1 MSFIAI
7 VGAGA
12 IGGALAQRLAAR
24 GRVREVRLIDDQGGV
39 AQGKAL
45 DIQQSG
51 AVDGFTTRL
60 SAASAIGAAA
70 GAAAVVI
77 ADASAGDT
85 EHTGEAGLALVKR
98 LAALEARAPAH
109 LRRQHS
115 AIAHRP
121 RRDRAARSTA
131 TADRVAPAALESAV
145 RALAALDADGS
156 ASEMQLRVVGVPPR
170 RRGDRLGRGHRVR
183 TADLI
188 PDPRR
193 HGWRDLVAPAAAMA
207 ARPLALASAAARVAE
222 AAANGS
228 RRRYSCFVCVSEGEM
243 PVAVLAMPAEIV
255 GAAWRASAA
264 PVAHPPGTDAAR
276 QRGSV
281 CLTGQ
286 LTDSRACMATPP
298 ANSANA
304 WRGSDGRG
312 EDAT

>member
-98 LAALEARAPAH
+98 LAALETQAPFIFAGNTQRS
-109 LRRQHS
+109 L
-115 AIAHRP
+115 IV
-121 RRDRAARSTA
+121 RAATELHVPRQRLIGS
-131 TADRVAPAALESAV
+131 APVALESAV

-156 ASEMQLRVVGVPPR
+156 ASEMQLRVVGVPPSAA
-170 RRGDRLGRGHRVR
+170 VIAWEEA
-183 TADLI
+183 TASGLPISSLI
-188 PDPRR
+188 PPHRLAAISSRLPRLWPL
-193 HGWRDLVAPAAAMA
+193 G
-207 ARPLALASAAARVAE
+207 PLALASAAARVAE

-243 PVAVLAMPAEIV
+243 PVAVLAMPAEIGRSGV
-255 GAAWRASAA
+255 ARVLRPSLTRQEQTLLDNAAA
-264 PVAHPPGTDAAR
+264 
-276 QRGSV
+276 
-281 CLTGQ
+281 L
-286 LTDSRACMATPP
+286 
-298 ANSANA
+298 
-304 WRGSDGRG
+304 
-312 EDAT
+312 

>member
-98 LAALEARAPAH
+98 LAALETRAPFIFAGNTQRS
-109 LRRQHS
+109 L
-115 AIAHRP
+115 IV
-121 RRDRAARSTA
+121 RAATELHVPRQRLIGS
-131 TADRVAPAALESAV
+131 APAALESAV

-156 ASEMQLRVVGVPPR
+156 ASEMQLRVVGVPP
-170 RRGDRLGRGHRVR
+170 GAAVIAWEEA
-183 TADLI
+183 TASGQPISSLI
-188 PDPRR
+188 PPHRLAAISSRLPRPGLRKPRR
-193 HGWRDLVAPAAAMA
+193 TV
-207 ARPLALASAAARVAE
+207 
-222 AAANGS
+222 
-228 RRRYSCFVCVSEGEM
+228 
-243 PVAVLAMPAEIV
+243 PVAAI
-255 GAAWRASAA
+255 
-264 PVAHPPGTDAAR
+264 PVS
-276 QRGSV
+276 SV
-281 CLTGQ
+281 
-286 LTDSRACMATPP
+286 
-298 ANSANA
+298 
-304 WRGSDGRG
+304 
-312 EDAT
+312 

>member
-98 LAALEARAPAH
+98 LAALETRAPLIFAGNTQRS
-109 LRRQHS
+109 L
-115 AIAHRP
+115 IV
-121 RRDRAARSTA
+121 RAATELHVPRQRLIGS
-131 TADRVAPAALESAV
+131 APVALESAV

-156 ASEMQLRVVGVPPR
+156 ASEMQLRVVGVPPSAA
-170 RRGDRLGRGHRVR
+170 VIAWEEA
-183 TADLI
+183 TASGLPISSLI
-188 PDPRR
+188 PPHRLAAISSRLPRLWPL
-193 HGWRDLVAPAAAMA
+193 G
-207 ARPLALASAAARVAE
+207 PLALASAAARVAE

-243 PVAVLAMPAEIV
+243 PVAVLAMPAEIGRSGV
-255 GAAWRASAA
+255 ARVLRPSLTRQEQTLLDNAAA
-264 PVAHPPGTDAAR
+264 
-276 QRGSV
+276 
-281 CLTGQ
+281 L
-286 LTDSRACMATPP
+286 
-298 ANSANA
+298 
-304 WRGSDGRG
+304 
-312 EDAT
+312 

>member
-77 ADASAGDT
+77 ADAAAGDT

-98 LAALEARAPAH
+98 LAALETRAPLIFAGNTQRS
-109 LRRQHS
+109 L
-115 AIAHRP
+115 IV
-121 RRDRAARSTA
+121 RAATELHVPRQRLIGS
-131 TADRVAPAALESAV
+131 APVALESAV

-156 ASEMQLRVVGVPPR
+156 ASEMQLRVVGVPPSAA
-170 RRGDRLGRGHRVR
+170 VIAWEEA
-183 TADLI
+183 TASGLPISSLI
-188 PDPRR
+188 PPHRLAAISSRLPRLWPL
-193 HGWRDLVAPAAAMA
+193 G
-207 ARPLALASAAARVAE
+207 PLALASAAARVAE

-243 PVAVLAMPAEIV
+243 PVAVLAMPAEIGRSGV
-255 GAAWRASAA
+255 ARVLRPSLTRQEQTLLDNAAA
-264 PVAHPPGTDAAR
+264 
-276 QRGSV
+276 
-281 CLTGQ
+281 L
-286 LTDSRACMATPP
+286 
-298 ANSANA
+298 
-304 WRGSDGRG
+304 
-312 EDAT
+312 